1 MQTEL
6 NKGKRMKK
14 KIKYVFVGIMIL
26 LYVTLIVTELCCT
39 YKSQGGNTLNYLKK
53 FWTWCATL
61 VLT

>member
-1 MQTEL
+1 
-6 NKGKRMKK
+6 MKK
-14 KIKYVFVGIMIL
+14 KIKYVLVGIMIL

-39 YKSQGGNTLNYLKK
+39 YKSQGGNTLNYLKE